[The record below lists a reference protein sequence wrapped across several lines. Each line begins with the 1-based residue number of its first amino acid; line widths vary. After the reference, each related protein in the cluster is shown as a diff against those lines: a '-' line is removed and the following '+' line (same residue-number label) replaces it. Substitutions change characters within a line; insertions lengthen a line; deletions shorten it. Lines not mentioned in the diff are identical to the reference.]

1 LRVYELSL
9 HYEYTGDL
17 KSELLTAVEGLLLLQ
32 ITARVKALVL
42 KLMIKGK
49 LQKLNPQTVAYLTT
63 RSLFSTF
70 QTYSPEE
77 VNNHL
82 K

>member
-1 LRVYELSL
+1 LQVYELSI
-9 HYEYTGDL
+9 HYEYTGEL
-17 KSELLTAVEGLLLLQ
+17 KSELLAAVEGLLLLQ